1 MKTKTRTIRRPQP
14 IEESKMQ
21 GYFMISRRDAA
32 SAITNKLTGSQ
43 CRLWF
48 YLMVIDSS
56 VNEASSIIE
65 SYQNIPTSTEIAEK
79 IGVCVDTVDK
89 DLRKLKAAG
98 LLPEWFVFKRKDCA
112 DIERRIRDR
121 LKAELGGEVEVITAV
136 GRIDLLTS
144 TEVIEIKNIDN
155 WKEALG
161 KILAYS
167 SFFPEHDKRIHLFG
181 PEDLSKLT
189 LAQATCSDFEITVT
203 FEEVEH

>member
-1 MKTKTRTIRRPQP
+1 MTTKTRTIRRPQP

-43 CRLWF
+43 CRLWL
-48 YLMVIDSS
+48 YLMVVDLA
-56 VNEASSIIE
+56 VNKAPSIIE
-65 SYQNIPTSTEIAEK
+65 IYQNIPTSTEIAEK

-89 DLRKLKAAG
+89 DLRKLKATG

-121 LKAELGGEVEVITAV
+121 LKAELNGEVEVITAV

-144 TEVIEIKNIDN
+144 TGVIEIKNIDN
-155 WKEALG
+155 PKEALG

-167 SFFPEHDKRIHLFG
+167 SFFPEHSKRIHLFG
-181 PEDLSKLT
+181 RSDLSKL
-189 LAQATCSDFEITVT
+189 AASQATCSDFEITVT
-203 FEEVEH
+203 FEEVES